1 MKNLKFLFALFI
13 ALTITSCTSDATAII
28 DNQTEIK
35 GGIQIGSVF
44 IETPYVYINDE
55 NIVNNNPS
63 DLAIIMSNKFLLVE
77 NIDAGIDYMYV
88 DYLGVNFES
97 GSKELLNYRIT
108 KNASRVN
115 NFIQGGS
122 RFLEDNLGSN
132 LNATE
137 ISFVINSISSEIID
151 FQFSFTRL
159 DGVLITGYYS
169 GDYTVVSQ

>member
-1 MKNLKFLFALFI
+1 MKNFKFLFVLLLGFTI
-13 ALTITSCTSDATAII
+13 ASCTSDDTTII
-28 DNQTEIK
+28 KNQTEIK
-35 GGIQIGSVF
+35 GGIQIGSDF

-55 NIVNNNPS
+55 NITNDNPC
-63 DLAIIMSNKFLLVE
+63 DLAIIMSNTFLLVE

-88 DYLGVNFES
+88 DYLGVNFAS
-97 GSKELLNYRIT
+97 GPKELLNYRIT

-115 NFIQGGS
+115 NLIQGGN
-122 RFLEDNLGSN
+122 RLLEDNLGSN

-137 ISFVINSISSEIID
+137 ISFVINSISSEVID

-169 GDYTVVSQ
+169 GDYTVLSQ